1 MSYLDKVSMKSGEG
15 FDKPV
20 QESVPDH
27 YPFNLPVIESL
38 ETISLDPRLTFFV
51 GENGSGKSS
60 LLEAIA
66 VGMKCPTIGA
76 IDARSDPMLADA
88 RQLSKFLTFSRSSNA
103 KRKMFFRA
111 EDAIGFTRRVQAD
124 MKDLAEMEQ
133 HFEKKPQGLREN
145 AGNRRGKGS
154 KRRLYLPLR

>member
-51 GENGSGKSS
+51 GENGSGKSAMPS
-60 LLEAIA
+60 
-66 VGMKCPTIGA
+66 
-76 IDARSDPMLADA
+76 
-88 RQLSKFLTFSRSSNA
+88 
-103 KRKMFFRA
+103 
-111 EDAIGFTRRVQAD
+111 FT
-124 MKDLAEMEQ
+124 
-133 HFEKKPQGLREN
+133 G
-145 AGNRRGKGS
+145 
-154 KRRLYLPLR
+154 